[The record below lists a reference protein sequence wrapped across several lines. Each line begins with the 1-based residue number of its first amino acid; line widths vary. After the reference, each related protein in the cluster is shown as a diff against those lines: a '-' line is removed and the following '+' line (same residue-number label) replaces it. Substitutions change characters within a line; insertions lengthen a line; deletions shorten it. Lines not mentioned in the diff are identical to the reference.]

1 MHAHGE
7 HNLKYCVKISYPKG
21 KGQGHQRGQGHSK
34 NKKCGKFDETCEE
47 LKISFSKFPYKF
59 DIFGGLSHFWLQWSA
74 GAVYV
79 GVELAQPMRKL
90 NTTFIQQIEFSKHYI
105 SKIL

>member
-1 MHAHGE
+1 M
-7 HNLKYCVKISYPKG
+7 KISYPKG

-34 NKKCGKFDETCEE
+34 NKKCGKFDETCGD

-59 DIFGGLSHFWLQWSA
+59 DIFGGLGHFGLQRSA

-79 GVELAQPMRKL
+79 GVEPAQFRR
-90 NTTFIQQIEFSKHYI
+90 E
-105 SKIL
+105 

>member
-1 MHAHGE
+1 M
-7 HNLKYCVKISYPKG
+7 KIPYPKV

-34 NKKCGKFDETCEE
+34 NKKCGKFDETCGE

-59 DIFGGLSHFWLQWSA
+59 DIFGGLSHFWLQRSA

-79 GVELAQPMRKL
+79 GVEFVQPRRER
-90 NTTFIQQIEFSKHYI
+90 NTLQD
-105 SKIL
+105 